1 MAENGPPQTAQEPR
15 SGSTRTEA
23 ILENRSICTAIAVHS
38 WSLATRNFTRRSG
51 SRLCKNVWRFFQIAQ
66 KGQQTPT
73 WFGAAKIRYANFSEL
88 IYSEVQF
95 CFYTAS
101 VEKRLRPV
109 VPLGRN
115 RVGPLPRNRVVP
127 FRRNQVG
134 PFTRN
139 PASLSVISVR
149 DLLDIYP
156 LCHSADTAASEIK

>member
-51 SRLCKNVWRFFQIAQ
+51 SRLCKNKIAPRCKSILRNWHNEFSQLRTTLGFVGPFGRFGKSA
-66 KGQQTPT
+66 
-73 WFGAAKIRYANFSEL
+73 RR
-88 IYSEVQF
+88 
-95 CFYTAS
+95 FYTAS

-127 FRRNQVG
+127 FRRNQGG

-139 PASLSVISVR
+139 PAPLSDWS
-149 DLLDIYP
+149 
-156 LCHSADTAASEIK
+156 